1 MVPGVVGSTPIIH
14 PKDDQRP
21 HNQGVDFRNS
31 ASAPTFGTS
40 CAKFNLTKLNPQEE
54 KYPFKAA
61 RLNDCNGDLKKRW
74 YIEFY
79 VWNVQ
84 KDSLVRKRTYDANH
98 YTTSRE
104 RKRYAYRMIREINE
118 LLYEGYHI
126 DVAKT
131 VESGEEERKSFTLS
145 EAVEYALEIKR
156 PSIRETSYASYKSTK
171 NKFLEWAKE
180 NRIATMD
187 VAYFDK
193 LRAIYFDDYLLVHCN
208 YSARTINGDISYI
221 KSFFQVLVDREII
234 TNNPFQKL
242 KKHKEASSRRNLA
255 LSKNQIKKIKE
266 EIEEKD
272 RQLWLFVQFI
282 YYCYLRPNEV
292 RQLTFQHIHLEKR
305 QIFIPGHISKNGMD
319 GYVTIPE
326 VFARELKK
334 SGIFKTDNEYIF
346 QSKNGIK
353 PVSKN
358 VMGYRYRQLVKKL
371 KLSRD
376 YTLYSWKH
384 SGVVSAYN
392 AGVDIKTLQK
402 QCRHQ
407 SLEQTDIYLKSL
419 GLDEN
424 KAINKIPEL

>member
-1 MVPGVVGSTPIIH
+1 MKMKDWNPIIH
-14 PKDDQRP
+14 PNCSQLS
-21 HNQGVDFRNS
+21 HNQKVNF
-31 ASAPTFGTS
+31 AHTPFAPRFGNT
-40 CAKFNLTKLNPQEE
+40 CAKFNFTELNPNEE
-54 KYPFKAA
+54 KYPFKPA
-61 RLNDCNGDLKKRW
+61 RLNDCDGDLLKRW

-79 VWNVQ
+79 VWDIQ
-84 KDSLVRKRTYDANH
+84 KDSLVRKRTYDVNH
-98 YTTSRE
+98 YTTSQE
-104 RKRYAYRMIREINE
+104 RKRYANRMICEINE
-118 LLYEGYHI
+118 LLDEGYHI
-126 DVAKT
+126 DIDKPI
-131 VESGEEERKSFTLS
+131 ENGEEERKSFTLA
-145 EAVEYALEIKR
+145 EAIQYALKVKR
-156 PSIRETSYASYKSTK
+156 PSIRETSYASYKSTIK
-171 NKFLEWAKE
+171 KFLVWAKD

-193 LRAIYFDDYLLVHCN
+193 LRAIYFDDYLLVHCS
-208 YSARTINGDISYI
+208 YSARTVNGDISYL

-234 TNNPFQKL
+234 TNNPFHKI

-255 LSKNQIKKIKE
+255 FNENQIRKIKRII
-266 EIEEKD
+266 EIKD
-272 RQLWLFVQFI
+272 KQLWLFIQFI

-292 RQLTFQHIHLEKR
+292 RQLKFRHIQLGKR
-305 QIFIPGHISKNGMD
+305 QIFIPGHISKNGRD

-326 VFARELKK
+326 TFSRELEK
-334 SGIFKTDNEYIF
+334 SGIFNTHNDYVFQRKNE
-346 QSKNGIK
+346 IK

-358 VMGYRYRQLVKKL
+358 VMGGRYRKLVKDL
-371 KLSRD
+371 NLSRD

-384 SGVVSAYN
+384 SGVVAAYN